1 MLELF
6 RNKNVTLRVKN
17 YENVLIVLQGEGY
30 EQKNKVENAE
40 HALVP
45 YEECI

>member
-1 MLELF
+1 MLELL
-6 RNKNVTLRVKN
+6 RNRNVTLCVKN

-45 YEECI
+45 FEECI

>member
-17 YENVLIVLQGEGY
+17 YENMLIVLQGEGY

>member
-6 RNKNVTLRVKN
+6 RNKNVTMCVKN
-17 YENVLIVLQGEGY
+17 YENVLTVLQGEGY

-45 YEECI
+45 YEKCI

>member
-6 RNKNVTLRVKN
+6 RNRNVTLCEKN